1 MDEKL
6 KVTDKRMFNAEGELR
21 DEFRDAAG
29 EMPVAET
36 GSGPSRAEAQAPV
49 LDQPVAPS
57 GETEAV
63 PEPEPPA
70 VADPESP
77 VFGAAEVGELP
88 KPGVMDLIGMLAQ
101 PIPMFLGDAP
111 LPDGG
116 SAENLEV
123 ARYHIDLLELLK
135 NKTQGNLGSQ
145 EEQLLADLLY
155 RLRMRYVEKVG

>member
-6 KVTDKRMFNAEGELR
+6 KVTDKRMFDADGELR
-21 DEFRDAAG
+21 DEFREAATDK
-29 EMPVAET
+29 PAAQT
-36 GSGPSRAEAQAPV
+36 GPSPSPAEARTPVPDEPLAP
-49 LDQPVAPS
+49 A
-57 GETEAV
+57 GETEAAR
-63 PEPEPPA
+63 EPEPPLA
-70 VADPESP
+70 ADRKQSGFGTPE
-77 VFGAAEVGELP
+77 AAELP

-123 ARYHIDLLELLK
+123 ARYHIDLLELLQA
-135 NKTQGNLGSQ
+135 KTHGNLASQ